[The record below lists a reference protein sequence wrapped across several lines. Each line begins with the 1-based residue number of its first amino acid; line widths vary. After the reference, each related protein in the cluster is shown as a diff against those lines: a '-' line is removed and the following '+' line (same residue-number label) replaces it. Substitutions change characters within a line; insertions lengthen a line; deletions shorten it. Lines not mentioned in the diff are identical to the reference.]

1 MNFWSKNL
9 ELLIKSRTS
18 IIWIKTK
25 EEERL
30 ENILNSSIERLNIKR
45 FIRWDCVN
53 GIIGSLNEKGKFS
66 NNPLG
71 ILNWLKEQNP
81 DISTILL

>member
-1 MNFWSKNL
+1 MNSWSKNL

-30 ENILNSSIERLNIKR
+30 EKILNFSCERLNIKR
-45 FIRWDCVN
+45 YICWVM
-53 GIIGSLNEKGKFS
+53 E
-66 NNPLG
+66 
-71 ILNWLKEQNP
+71 EQNIIVKNVVLTMVIYLVMDLSLLAK
-81 DISTILL
+81 DIVIMDFV